1 MDMRRARLYAQVAFV
16 FDRDAAALRHEYEWP
31 PVTPTEE
38 ELSEAVRL
46 TDEADKIFEQAST
59 LGFDGGTDAAFK
71 EYGEVDEQCD
81 DCWLVQDQAAVAE
94 PG

>member
-31 PVTPTEE
+31 PTMPTEE

-46 TDEADKIFEQAST
+46 TNEADKIFERAKSF
-59 LGFDGGTDAAFK
+59 GFDGGTDAAFE
-71 EYGEVDEQCD
+71 EYGEVDEL
-81 DCWLVQDQAAVAE
+81 WT
-94 PG
+94 